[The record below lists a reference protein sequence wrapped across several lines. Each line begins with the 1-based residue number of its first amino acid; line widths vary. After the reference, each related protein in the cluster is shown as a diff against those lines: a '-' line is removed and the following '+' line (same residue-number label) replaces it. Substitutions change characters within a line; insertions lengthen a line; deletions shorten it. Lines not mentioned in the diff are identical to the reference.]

1 MKTEL
6 KPKEFYLKRILDHE
20 KADEVIRGV
29 GYEDGKGCSIGC
41 TLNNYSHAAYEKA
54 GIGPEWLA
62 IVQDRLFE
70 CMNADKAKTWTSVI
84 TKAIPDRL
92 HGKTDHADW
101 DKVKAKF
108 LIVVLKSALE
118 SFDHAKYPDVKK
130 SIDGSIKLWKRKDID
145 SAEFKSATCVANA
158 ANADNAANAADNA
171 AYAATYA
178 ANAAYAACV
187 AYAAAYAAN
196 AAAWAANAAYAACVA
211 KFDYFADELVKI
223 LRRAK

>member
-62 IVQDRLFE
+62 IVQDRLFDG
-70 CMNADKAKTWTSVI
+70 MNSDKAKTWTSVI

-108 LIVVLKSALE
+108 MIVVLKSALE

-130 SIDGSIKLWKRKDID
+130 SIDGSIKIWKRKDID
-145 SAEFKSATCVANA
+145 SAEFKSA
-158 ANADNAANAADNA
+158 
-171 AYAATYA
+171 
-178 ANAAYAACV
+178 